1 MKSTN
6 LFAKDRRFSKFG
18 WALMNV
24 SGENESI
31 TLNRVLVSVL
41 FIAYEGKKPMLIPS
55 KLSRPLRLNN
65 MVMRERLL
73 ELLSEVQHYR
83 LVLITSPAGYGKTT
97 LMSQW
102 AAGQS
107 NLGWYSLDDS
117 DNQPERFAS
126 YLIAAIQQAT
136 QGHCVKS
143 DVLAQKHQ
151 YANLPALFAQL
162 FIELSEWK
170 QPIFLVIDDYHLIE
184 NNLIHEAMRFFLR
197 HQPENL
203 TLTILSR
210 HLPSLG
216 VANLRVREQLLE
228 FDSQQL
234 AFDYQETQQF
244 FDKRLVSPLGAD
256 NCKQLCNDVAGWAT
270 ALQLIALSARQSGN
284 TAEMSAK
291 RLSGINA
298 SHLADY
304 LVDEVLN
311 RVDQATRDFLL
322 RSSILRS
329 MNDGLIVCLT
339 GEDNGQ
345 QRLEDIE
352 RQGLFIQR
360 MDDSGEW
367 FCFHPLFA
375 SFLRQRCQWEMAAK
389 LPELHRA
396 AAEGWLMQGF
406 PGEAIHHAL
415 AAGDTVLLRDILLQ
429 HAWGLFN
436 HSKLSLL
443 EECMNALP
451 YEQLLENPRLV
462 LLQAWLAQS
471 QHRYYEV
478 NALLNQTEQS
488 LKQKQIIIEPEL
500 LAEFDALRAQVA
512 INDGRPDDADMLA
525 EKALA
530 ALLPDNE
537 YGRIVA
543 MSVKGEVLHC
553 KGELSHALALMKQT
567 EQLARRCHVYHYAL
581 WALLQQSEILLA
593 QGYLQ
598 AAYEIQN
605 HAFDLI
611 REQHLEQLPMHEFL
625 LRIRSQL
632 LWCWA
637 RIDESEEA
645 ARRGL
650 EVLSSVQPQQ
660 QLQCLTQLAKCSLI
674 RGDID
679 NARRYLS
686 RCENLLNNGHY
697 HRDWRTNT
705 DKLRV
710 IIWQNLEDSGSAIQW
725 LVQAERPESFNNHFN
740 QNQWRNIARAQILLG
755 QYEEAESILGTLNKY
770 ARELLLISDLNRNL
784 LLCNLL
790 HWQLGYKAEAQA
802 VLMEA
807 LSLANRTGFISHF
820 VLEGEL
826 MAQQLRQLIQLNI
839 LPELEQHRAQRILR
853 EINRQHRHKFA
864 HFDETFVEQLLTHP
878 DVPEL
883 IRNSPLTQREWQ
895 VLGLIYSG
903 YSNDQIAAELDVA
916 ATTIKTHI
924 RNLYQKMGITHRQ
937 DAIQQAQHLMQI
949 MGLSVESMN
958 I

>member
-1 MKSTN
+1 
-6 LFAKDRRFSKFG
+6 
-18 WALMNV
+18 
-24 SGENESI
+24 
-31 TLNRVLVSVL
+31 
-41 FIAYEGKKPMLIPS
+41 MLIPS
-55 KLSRPLRLNN
+55 KLSRPVRLNN
-65 MVMRERLL
+65 MVMRDRLL
-73 ELLSEVQHYR
+73 EKFNETQDYR
-83 LVLITSPAGYGKTT
+83 LVLVTSPAGYGKTT

-102 AAGQS
+102 AAGRD

-126 YLIAAIQQAT
+126 YLITAIQQAT

-143 DVLAQKHQ
+143 EILAQKHQ
-151 YANLPALFAQL
+151 YASLSALFAQL
-162 FIELSEWK
+162 FIELNEWQ
-170 QPIFLVIDDYHLIE
+170 QPIFLVIDDYHLIV
-184 NNLIHEAMRFFLR
+184 NGLIHEAMRFFLR

-203 TLTILSR
+203 TLMILSR

-228 FDSQQL
+228 IDSQQL
-234 AFDYQETQQF
+234 AFDHQETQQF
-244 FDKRLVSPLGAD
+244 FARRLAVPLDAD
-256 NCKQLCNDVAGWAT
+256 NCRQLCEDVAGWAT

-284 TAEMSAK
+284 KAEISAK
-291 RLSGINA
+291 RFSGMNA
-298 SHLADY
+298 AHLADY

-322 RSSILRS
+322 HSSILRS

-339 GEDNGQ
+339 GEENGQ

-375 SFLRQRCQWEMAAK
+375 SFLRQRCQWEMATK

-396 AAEGWLMQGF
+396 AVKGWLMQGY

-429 HAWGLFN
+429 HAWELFN

-451 YEQLLENPRLV
+451 FEQLLESPRLV

-471 QHRYYEV
+471 QHRHYEV
-478 NALLNQTEQS
+478 NALLNQAEQS
-488 LKQKQIIIEPEL
+488 IKQKQIAIEPEL

-512 INDGRPDDADMLA
+512 INDGRPVDADALA
-525 EKALA
+525 EKALES
-530 ALLPDNE
+530 LLPDNQ

-553 KGELSHALALMKQT
+553 NGQLVSALALMKQT
-567 EQLARRCHVYHYAL
+567 EQLARLCHVYHYAL

-598 AAYEIQN
+598 AAYDTQSQ
-605 HAFDLI
+605 AFDLI

-637 RIDESEEA
+637 RIDESEEV

-650 EVLSSVQPQQ
+650 EVLSNFQPQQ

-674 RGDID
+674 RGDLD

-710 IIWQNLEDSGSAIQW
+710 IIWQSLEDSSSVTQW
-725 LVQAERPESFNNHFN
+725 LIQAERPESFCNHFN

-755 QYEEAESILGTLNKY
+755 QYDEAESILKMLNEY
-770 ARELLLISDLNRNL
+770 ARKLALVSDLNRNL

-790 HWQLGYKAEAQA
+790 YWQLERKAEAQD

-820 VLEGEL
+820 VIEGEL
-826 MAQQLRQLIQLNI
+826 MALQLRQLIQLNI
-839 LPELEQHRAQRILR
+839 LPEMEQQRAQRILR

-937 DAIQQAQHLMQI
+937 EAIQQAQSLMQM
-949 MGLSVESMN
+949 MGLGVE
-958 I
+958 